1 MLRVQ
6 LYITVPES
14 SGNGGI
20 RALNSRPPFD
30 VTALVREEL
39 FLALTMDVGENL
51 KGNFFLANVVED
63 PHLKVTREGNER
75 SSERKL
81 FIGDRESGTTRNE
94 NFITIPVSLKEN

>member
-75 SSERKL
+75 SYER
-81 FIGDRESGTTRNE
+81 T
-94 NFITIPVSLKEN
+94 SLVGSHFVRRGLRGRSLHRYYLLSLG